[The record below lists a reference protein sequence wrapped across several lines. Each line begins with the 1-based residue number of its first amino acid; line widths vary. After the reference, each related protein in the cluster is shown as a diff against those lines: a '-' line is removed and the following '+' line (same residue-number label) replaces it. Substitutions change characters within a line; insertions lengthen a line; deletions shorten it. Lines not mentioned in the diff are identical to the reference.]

1 MSTSPL
7 LPPRLLKSLALTAAP
22 TVVALAGLAAGGWLP
37 LWPALVA
44 GAAALAALAAILFL
58 PLHRLDAIVA
68 YLDRLPGGVN
78 EAAAVPPPA
87 GAAAGA
93 TAELHRAVTD
103 AGRLW
108 SARRRELEAVVAANE
123 AVIAGLPDPLLML
136 DRERRILRANQ
147 AAEAAFGASPAG
159 RHLMAGLRIP
169 GLIDAVDG
177 ALARGVGRAVE
188 FTLPVPVERSFSAL
202 VEPLSRP
209 IADGTVALLSL
220 HDLTQI
226 KRTDRMR
233 ADFVANA
240 SH

>member
-68 YLDRLPGGVN
+68 YLDRLTGGVN

-87 GAAAGA
+87 GGA
-93 TAELHRAVTD
+93 TGVTADLHRAVTD

-123 AVIAGLPDPLLML
+123 AVIASLPDPLLML
-136 DRERRILRANQ
+136 DRDRRILRANQ
-147 AAEAAFGASPAG
+147 AAEMGPRAGVAG
-159 RHLMAGLRIP
+159 RDLLSALRIP
-169 GLIDAVDG
+169 APIDAVDT
-177 ALARGVGRAVE
+177 ALARRRG
-188 FTLPVPVERSFSAL
+188 P
-202 VEPLSRP
+202 
-209 IADGTVALLSL
+209 
-220 HDLTQI
+220 
-226 KRTDRMR
+226 
-233 ADFVANA
+233 NA
-240 SH
+240 E